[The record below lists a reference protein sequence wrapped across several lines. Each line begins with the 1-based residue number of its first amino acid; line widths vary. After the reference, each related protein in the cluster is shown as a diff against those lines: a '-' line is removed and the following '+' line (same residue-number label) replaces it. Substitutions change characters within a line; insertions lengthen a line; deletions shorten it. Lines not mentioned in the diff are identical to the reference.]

1 MTVKELKKFFKDH
14 LVPSHLYNMKGGHHR
29 NRICI
34 ANDKNGWQ
42 VYFSE
47 GKEKIGLMQLSQTHK
62 SAHIHQPVYIR
73 AFHMHNDSDSPDT
86 QAVMRPCPP
95 AAPVDQAMR
104 LS

>member
-14 LVPSHLYNMKGGHHR
+14 LVPSHQYNMKGGNHR

-47 GKEKIGLMQLSQTHK
+47 GKEKIGLMLFATESEACQRMKDEVCKVMEQIYGLSWK
-62 SAHIHQPVYIR
+62 GLA
-73 AFHMHNDSDSPDT
+73 
-86 QAVMRPCPP
+86 
-95 AAPVDQAMR
+95 
-104 LS
+104 

>member
-47 GKEKIGLMQLSQTHK
+47 GKEKICLMQFATESEACQRMKDEVCKVMEQIYGLSWK
-62 SAHIHQPVYIR
+62 GLA
-73 AFHMHNDSDSPDT
+73 
-86 QAVMRPCPP
+86 
-95 AAPVDQAMR
+95 
-104 LS
+104 

>member
-47 GKEKIGLMQLSQTHK
+47 GKEKIGLMQFATESEACQRMKDEVCKVMEQNYGLSWK
-62 SAHIHQPVYIR
+62 GLA
-73 AFHMHNDSDSPDT
+73 
-86 QAVMRPCPP
+86 
-95 AAPVDQAMR
+95 
-104 LS
+104 